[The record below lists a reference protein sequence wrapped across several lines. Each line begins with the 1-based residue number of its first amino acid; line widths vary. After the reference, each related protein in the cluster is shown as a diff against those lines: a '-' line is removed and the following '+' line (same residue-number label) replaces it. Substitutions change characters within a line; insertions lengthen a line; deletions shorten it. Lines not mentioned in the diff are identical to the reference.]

1 VGPVMDLLP
10 AAAQPAFSGG
20 CETAGKWYAGI
31 VDRCVGNSSLAYM
44 ADEGTQAFAD
54 AED

>member
-1 VGPVMDLLP
+1 
-10 AAAQPAFSGG
+10 
-20 CETAGKWYAGI
+20 
-31 VDRCVGNSSLAYM
+31 M